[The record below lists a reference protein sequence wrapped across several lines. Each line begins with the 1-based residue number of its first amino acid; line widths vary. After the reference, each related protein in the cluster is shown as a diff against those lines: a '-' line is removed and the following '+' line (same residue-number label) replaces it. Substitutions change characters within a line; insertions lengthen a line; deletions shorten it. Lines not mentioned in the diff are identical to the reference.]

1 MTQLLRWSSRSG
13 PRSWIPAAPEY
24 AAATFH
30 SSMPGYQPTPL
41 VDLPELAAEL
51 GVAAVFLKD
60 ESDRLG
66 LPAFKILGASWAV
79 NRALSYRS
87 GFDVPAESLTE
98 LRERPTRP
106 STQSPARVLKSCKPT

>member
-1 MTQLLRWSSRSG
+1 
-13 PRSWIPAAPEY
+13 
-24 AAATFH
+24 
-30 SSMPGYQPTPL
+30 MPSYQPTPL

-66 LPAFKILGASWAV
+66 LPTFKILGASWAV

-98 LRERPTRP
+98 LRERSDKAPKLYEASGGRGIMVNANAQRTTGNSHVRFD
-106 STQSPARVLKSCKPT
+106 S